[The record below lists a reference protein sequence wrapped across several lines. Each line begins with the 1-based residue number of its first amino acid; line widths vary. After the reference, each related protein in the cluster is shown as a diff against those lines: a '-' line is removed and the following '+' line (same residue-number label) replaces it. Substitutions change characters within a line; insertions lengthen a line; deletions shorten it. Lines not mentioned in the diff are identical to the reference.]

1 MQVQHE
7 RSQFGLR
14 LNFLEIFPEQ
24 NCSSRDGGECCAGLR
39 QPPKLQAV
47 PPSPNFNY
55 SLTRGPSEL
64 SGGVRGSEDGSGPA
78 PSGHPGG
85 PL

>member
-7 RSQFGLR
+7 RSQLGLR
-14 LNFLEIFPEQ
+14 LNFLEIFTAQ
-24 NCSSRDGGECCAGLR
+24 NYSSRDDGECCAGLR
-39 QPPKLQAV
+39 QPSKLQV
-47 PPSPNFNY
+47 VSPTPDFSH

-64 SGGVRGSEDGSGPA
+64 SGGVRGSEDGSGAA